1 MDPGRVTMSD
11 AICSLVQMGLH
22 TAFISGR
29 WWPGLAGAQ
38 HAAGPTRSTAPRR
51 QPTTCPHPIPSLHAA
66 QVLCEGTGAST
77 VEASMQFPLASGADI
92 VRQVAAAMPAH
103 AKLAIFDAVTSNTA
117 VALPLP
123 ELVSLCHSRLGAG
136 GPASWKLL
144 LLLVLFNVP
153 GRQGALLFVSW
164 QHGWQF
170 RVQPPAAS
178 QATSPP
184 PHTPAAAASA
194 AAVAGVAN
202 CRGVEV
208 LIDGAH
214 ALGMLPLN
222 LQELG
227 ADYVVFNCH
236 KWWDSSLLMLPA
248 CASVPYHAC
257 DSMPEQQ
264 PMVLALC

>member
-1 MDPGRVTMSD
+1 MLVGQRPGSCCCYWYCLTCLEDRVPCCLS
-11 AICSLVQMGLH
+11 
-22 TAFISGR
+22 
-29 WWPGLAGAQ
+29 AG
-38 HAAGPTRSTAPRR
+38 STAG
-51 QPTTCPHPIPSLHAA
+51 SF
-66 QVLCEGTGAST
+66 AS
-77 VEASMQFPLASGADI
+77 SRLQ
-92 VRQVAAAMPAH
+92 RH
-103 AKLAIFDAVTSNTA
+103 KRH
-117 VALPLP
+117 PLP
-123 ELVSLCHSRLGAG
+123 A
-136 GPASWKLL
+136 
-144 LLLVLFNVP
+144 
-153 GRQGALLFVSW
+153 
-164 QHGWQF
+164 
-170 RVQPPAAS
+170 
-178 QATSPP
+178 
-184 PHTPAAAASA
+184 A